1 MGGSLTD
8 RPRKKHPPKRDR
20 LDVAISYGL
29 YLLER
34 FGDQMPRENFEKLVN
49 STGRRIKRR
58 EERA

>member
-1 MGGSLTD
+1 MTTT
-8 RPRKKHPPKRDR
+8 PKKKHPPKRDR

-49 STGRRIKRR
+49 STERRMKRR
-58 EERA
+58 EGR